1 MAAWE
6 SKRRERTRENERR
19 ITSVTGLLK
28 PEFNV

>member
-6 SKRRERTRENERR
+6 SKRRKRLRENERR

-28 PEFNV
+28 SV